1 MRKFY
6 LLLLPFF
13 LCLAACSTTKPLTVT
28 NTEVRYEK
36 IPKNLTEPCKP
47 EKPKAKADYLAL
59 KPHEREAYLT
69 DYATSLLGTVKDCNI
84 KLDKID
90 KLNGQLQ

>member
-1 MRKFY
+1 MRKLY
-6 LLLLPFF
+6 LFLLPLL
-13 LCLAACSTTKPLTVT
+13 LCLAACGTQPLTVT

-36 IPKNLTEPCKP
+36 IPKDLTTPCKP

-59 KPHEREAYLT
+59 KPHEREAYLS
-69 DYATSLLGTVKDCNI
+69 DYAVSLLGTVKDCNI